1 MRRKNKIWI
10 ALGIFFLGIFLVV
23 LAIGNLGG
31 DIINSFN
38 RPVIVNSSFTQR
50 EETFN
55 LNSKLEIELS
65 QMNKLEIMF
74 TETDTPKVDVSGDL
88 QDFKII
94 EAQGST
100 YIKSS
105 DQICANNITFA
116 CTEAQIDSMVVS
128 LPLNYDGSISV
139 KSVNGD
145 ITIASEE
152 LQSLKSVKIDALHT
166 NTSMKNINTN
176 LEINGAKVT
185 GSFDNFGGTAR
196 IDALTADLLLMNL
209 AEISDFELNALNSSM
224 DIKTAEVNYN
234 VDTNGLH
241 NELNDTLHNKVQKN
255 TLTSVHS
262 RYNSSI
268 ENTPYIRINID
279 GLKNNVMIH
288 Q

>member
-38 RPVIVNSSFTQR
+38 RPVIVNSSFTQQ

-55 LNSKLEIELS
+55 LNNKLEIELS
-65 QMNKLEIMF
+65 QMNKLDITF
-74 TETDTPKVDVSGDL
+74 TEIDTPKVNVSGEL

-105 DQICANNITFA
+105 NQICANNITFA
-116 CTEAQIDSMVVS
+116 CTEAQIDTMIVS

-145 ITIASEE
+145 IAITSDE
-152 LQSLKSVKIDALHT
+152 LQSLKAVKIDALHT

-185 GSFDNFGGTAR
+185 GSFDNVGGNAR
-196 IDALTADLLLMNL
+196 IDALSADLFLTNPP
-209 AEISDFELNALNSSM
+209 ETSDYNLNALNSSI
-224 DIKTAEVNYN
+224 DIKTTELNYN

-279 GLKNNVMIH
+279 GLKNSVMIH
-288 Q
+288 K